1 MNSRKSLGCSTG
13 LHSTQ
18 YVDFLFLGKCH
29 SFYSFV
35 LLVSSTVASS
45 SSTHILVAT
54 GGSNEAIAGGWASI
68 YIFGMGENDFPSKFV
83 VISNFDYSD
92 VSL

>member
-29 SFYSFV
+29 PFYSSV
-35 LLVSSTVASS
+35 LLVSSTRIS
-45 SSTHILVAT
+45 VAT

-68 YIFGMGENDFPSKFV
+68 YIFGMEKNNFSFKFV
-83 VISNFDYSD
+83 VISNFDFSD
-92 VSL
+92 FSL